1 MSLFS
6 AVADFLKPTPPLDA
20 KVARALDR
28 VAELVDPMLKH
39 TSGFEKH
46 LAGPVQHA
54 LGYCAGLVAHLPGP
68 IDINRQSVASDPLV
82 HALFATADDIDQML
96 GRSQAIRDFLSEPCS
111 WESDHFY
118 AMFAARRQQ
127 KKQLGMEQQGDV
139 IRNDVPQ
146 LVLYFSGQTLI
157 EPNCQLEN
165 TLHGLRCKALESLL
179 HTFHSH
185 VELLR
190 HERDGLRA
198 DAVVERS
205 HLSGLGLRGT
215 TGSPAYAMGTR
226 HLAELSEKLQQNA
239 EALMPEHLITALAE
253 YLQSPEP
260 ALHLT
265 PVTITVDRLGIVR
278 DDAKADLSAH
288 TLNFP
293 ELTARDRRLHL
304 AMLARIRRD
313 EAVEAVEMVRDQQ
326 HRFMLI

>member
-6 AVADFLKPTPPLDA
+6 AIADFLKPASPLDKSVEQA
-20 KVARALDR
+20 LARITDI
-28 VAELVDPMLKH
+28 VDPLLCH
-39 TSGFEKH
+39 APGFERR
-46 LAGPVQHA
+46 LSGPVGHA
-54 LGYCAGLVAHLPGP
+54 LGYCDGLVAALPGP
-68 IDINRQSVASDPLV
+68 LDINRHAFANDPLV
-82 HALFATADDIDQML
+82 HSLFATADDIDQML
-96 GRSQAIRDFLSEPCS
+96 GRSQAVRDFLAEPCS

-157 EPNCQLEN
+157 EPSCQLET
-165 TLHGLRCKALESLL
+165 TLHGLRCKAFESLL

-185 VELLR
+185 LEALR
-190 HERDGLRA
+190 QERDGLRTNA
-198 DAVVERS
+198 SIERA
-205 HLSGLGLRGT
+205 HLTVLRGSSD
-215 TGSPAYAMGTR
+215 GREYQVHTR
-226 HLAELSEKLQQNA
+226 HLAELDARLRENN
-239 EALMPEHLITALAE
+239 EALMPDHLIAALAD
-253 YLQSPEP
+253 YLQAPEA

-278 DDAKADLSAH
+278 DAATDDISVH

-304 AMLARIRRD
+304 AMLARISRD
-313 EAVEAVEMVRDQQ
+313 EALEAVEMVRDQE

>member
-1 MSLFS
+1 
-6 AVADFLKPTPPLDA
+6 
-20 KVARALDR
+20 
-28 VAELVDPMLKH
+28 
-39 TSGFEKH
+39 
-46 LAGPVQHA
+46 
-54 LGYCAGLVAHLPGP
+54 
-68 IDINRQSVASDPLV
+68 
-82 HALFATADDIDQML
+82 
-96 GRSQAIRDFLSEPCS
+96 
-111 WESDHFY
+111 
-118 AMFAARRQQ
+118 
-127 KKQLGMEQQGDV
+127 
-139 IRNDVPQ
+139 VPQ